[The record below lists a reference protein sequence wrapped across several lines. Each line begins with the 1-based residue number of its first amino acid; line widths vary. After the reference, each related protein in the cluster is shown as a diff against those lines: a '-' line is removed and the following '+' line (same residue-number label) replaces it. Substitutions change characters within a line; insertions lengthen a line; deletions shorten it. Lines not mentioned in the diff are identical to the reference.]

1 MRLDVKKKV
10 WNGNPPPPAPI
21 GNDYALKH
29 GFQPLKAAVNKLG
42 SRAIDKRTTLGK
54 SLAKWRGDLIADLGG
69 EDNVSVQQ
77 SALIDLT
84 VKSKLLL
91 DPIDAWLLTQPTLI
105 NKRKKILLPVVL
117 QRQTL
122 ADGFARYLSQLG
134 LERRIKTKT
143 LNDILNEDDPVN
155 GSNGADQGN
164 DPG

>member
-1 MRLDVKKKV
+1 MRLAVKKKI

-54 SLAKWRGDLIADLGG
+54 SLARWRADLVADLGG

-91 DPIDAWLLTQPTLI
+91 DSIDCWLLTQPTLI
-105 NKRKKILLPVVL
+105 NKRK
-117 QRQTL
+117 
-122 ADGFARYLSQLG
+122 
-134 LERRIKTKT
+134 
-143 LNDILNEDDPVN
+143 
-155 GSNGADQGN
+155 
-164 DPG
+164 